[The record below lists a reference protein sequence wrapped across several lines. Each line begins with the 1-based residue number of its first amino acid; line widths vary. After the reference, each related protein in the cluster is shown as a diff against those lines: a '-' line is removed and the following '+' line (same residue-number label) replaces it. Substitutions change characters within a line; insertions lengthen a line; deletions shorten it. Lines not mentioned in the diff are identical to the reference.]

1 MCNSSF
7 AKRGLR
13 GRRPHKKQLY
23 VESKE
28 FKFDS
33 KSVITFIFG
42 FIVDLFMYSTI
53 ILKHVLYEIQ
63 QTTTA
68 EICVSSTYLM
78 SRSREDEAILVGY
91 FVLVDQ

>member
-1 MCNSSF
+1 MCAIAVLLNVACEDGGRIKNSS
-7 AKRGLR
+7 
-13 GRRPHKKQLY
+13 Y

-28 FKFDS
+28 LKFDS
-33 KSVITFIFG
+33 KSVITFIFV

-53 ILKHVLYEIQ
+53 LLKHVLYEIQ

-78 SRSREDEAILVGY
+78 SRVSRRRGHSCWIFCLG
-91 FVLVDQ
+91 

>member
-1 MCNSSF
+1 
-7 AKRGLR
+7 
-13 GRRPHKKQLY
+13 
-23 VESKE
+23 
-28 FKFDS
+28 
-33 KSVITFIFG
+33 
-42 FIVDLFMYSTI
+42 MYSTI